1 MSNTTGKPRIG
12 FIGLGAMGSRMAA
25 RIEAAGYP
33 LTVYNRSPE
42 PARVFADRGATVAG
56 SPRELA
62 GKVDVV
68 ISSVFDDDSVAAIL
82 EGPDGVLAAGR
93 PGLTVIEMST
103 LSPAASERFHV
114 EAKTAGIDY
123 LDCPVSGSTVP
134 AEKGEL
140 VILVGGDAAV
150 FERVRS
156 ILMTM
161 GKAAELIGPGGAGS
175 KAKLCINALVAVGVQ
190 ALAESLAMGEAGGLD
205 RSKLLDA
212 IGQTAAVSPAQK
224 MKFQNAKSGKYPP
237 AFALKAVAKDLRLMA
252 DWAGMNGVKVPTIAA
267 TRAAADSAVPK
278 RGAEDL
284 SVLIDVARP

>member
-1 MSNTTGKPRIG
+1 MNNTATKPRIG

-25 RIEAAGYP
+25 RIAAAGYP

-42 PARVFADRGATVAG
+42 PARAFADRGAAVAG

-82 EGPDGVLAAGR
+82 EGPDGVLAAAR

-103 LSPAASERFHV
+103 LSPAASERFHAA
-114 EAKTAGIDY
+114 AKKAKIDY
-123 LDCPVSGSTVP
+123 LDSPVSGSTVP

-140 VILVGGDAAV
+140 VILVGGEAGV
-150 FERVRS
+150 FERVKP
-156 ILMTM
+156 ILLTM
-161 GKAAELIGPGGAGS
+161 GKAAELIGPGGAAS

-205 RSKLLDA
+205 RAKLLDV

-224 MKFQNAKSGKYPP
+224 SKFDNARSGKYPP

-252 DWAGMNGVKVPTIAA
+252 DWAGSNGVKVPTIAA
-267 TRAAADSAVPK
+267 TKAAADSAVPN

-284 SVLIDVARP
+284 SVLIDTARP